1 MSKTLLETDQ
11 YQLSTML
18 SRPSSLLA
26 LIALTATVS
35 VAAALPVATRRDTPA
50 YEMDEVKTL
59 PGWDGALPSRHFSG
73 YLQASS
79 TKRLHYYLVQS
90 EGDWNKDP
98 VVLWFNG
105 GPGCSSLD
113 GFLYE
118 HGITPASSK
127 RRGDGV
133 ETIDSHRSLPR
144 AVRRQG
150 SLTRPLRL
158 RLVQARDDG
167 LYRSAVRRRVLLLD
181 SEGHDAR
188 LQRD

>member
-1 MSKTLLETDQ
+1 
-11 YQLSTML
+11 ML
-18 SRPSSLLA
+18 SA
-26 LIALTATVS
+26 LRFALTAVLLATTNMGLAAAR
-35 VAAALPVATRRDTPA
+35 VAARDAPA
-50 YEMDEVKTL
+50 YERDEVKAL
-59 PGWDGALPSRHFSG
+59 PGWDGPLPSRHFSG
-73 YLQASS
+73 YLQASP

-90 EGDWNKDP
+90 ESDWNKDP

-118 HGITPASSK
+118 HGMTSASSK
-127 RRGDGV
+127 LRVDGV

-150 SLTRPLRL
+150 GDARPLRL

-167 LYRSAVRRRVLLLD
+167 LYRSAVRRRILLLD
-181 SEGHDAR
+181 SGEQGA
-188 LQRD
+188 

>member
-1 MSKTLLETDQ
+1 MTVLRL
-11 YQLSTML
+11 
-18 SRPSSLLA
+18 
-26 LIALTATVS
+26 LIALTAAVDVTAVPI
-35 VAAALPVATRRDTPA
+35 AARDAPA
-50 YEMDEVKTL
+50 YERDEVKAL
-59 PGWDGALPSRHFSG
+59 PGWDEALPSHHFSG
-73 YLQASS
+73 YLQASP

-118 HGITPASSK
+118 HGMTPASSN
-127 RRGDGV
+127 RRADGV
-133 ETIDSHRSLPR
+133 ETIFSHRSLPR

-150 SLTRPLRL
+150 GDARPLRL

-167 LYRSAVRRRVLLLD
+167 LYRSAVRRRVLVFY
-181 SEGHDAR
+181 SKGHDAR
-188 LQRD
+188 LQRHR